1 MSGSLMASWLAMAA
15 ALAGPAELI
24 LQERFD
30 GQCLDEKVWRVTRK
44 HDFQDW
50 KVEVAGGRL
59 RLLAATIG
67 TRPET
72 VKWLGVCTRQA
83 VVDLSR
89 PIEVE
94 FELDWNRQRNG
105 CYLTAGLY
113 LCPTSSDAPKEES
126 DWLKV
131 EYIGVPPGRNGRCE
145 LASRVAGRLHL
156 LYTEGWPVEQR
167 TGRPIGV
174 QKVKLTIRDGG
185 LALRENGRL
194 LFELPRLALGFKK
207 AYLYLQM
214 SSHSNYPPRAVF
226 FDNVVV
232 RRLE

>member
-1 MSGSLMASWLAMAA
+1 MSSSLLASWLAMAA

-72 VKWLGVCTRQA
+72 VKWLGVGTRQA

-113 LCPTSSDAPKEES
+113 LCPASSDAPKEES

-174 QKVKLTIRDGG
+174 QKVKLTIRGGG

-194 LFELPRLALGFKK
+194 LFELPRLALGFEK

>member
-1 MSGSLMASWLAMAA
+1 MTNSLLVWWLVTAA
-15 ALAGPAELI
+15 ALAAPAEVI
-24 LQERFD
+24 LQERFE
-30 GQCLDEKVWRVTRK
+30 GQSLDEKVWRVTRK

-50 KVEVAGGRL
+50 KVEVADGRL

-67 TRPET
+67 TRPQT
-72 VKWLGVCTRQA
+72 VKWLGVGTRQP

-89 PIEVE
+89 PVEVE

-113 LCPTSSDAPKEES
+113 LCPASSDAPKEES

-131 EYIGVPPGRNGRCE
+131 EYIGVPPGQNGRCE
-145 LASRVAGRLHL
+145 LASRVGGRLRL
-156 LYTEGWPVEQR
+156 LYTEGWPVKQR

-174 QKVKLTIRDGG
+174 QRVKLTIRDGVVE
-185 LALRENGRL
+185 LRENGKL
-194 LFELPRLALGFKK
+194 LFDLPRLDLGFEK

-214 SSHSNYPPRAVF
+214 SSHSNYPPRSVF

>member
-1 MSGSLMASWLAMAA
+1 MTNSLLAWWLVTAA
-15 ALAGPAELI
+15 ALAGPAEVI
-24 LQERFD
+24 LQERFE
-30 GQCLDEKVWRVTRK
+30 GQSLDEKVWRVTRK

-50 KVEVAGGRL
+50 KVGVADGRL

-67 TRPET
+67 TRPQT
-72 VKWLGVCTRQA
+72 VKWLGVGTRQA
-83 VVDLSR
+83 VVDVSR
-89 PIEVE
+89 PVEVE
-94 FELDWNRQRNG
+94 FQLDWNRQRNG

-113 LCPTSSDAPKEES
+113 LCPASSDAPKEES

-131 EYIGVPPGRNGRCE
+131 EYIGVPPGQNGRCE
-145 LASRVAGRLHL
+145 LASRVGGRLRL
-156 LYTEGWPVEQR
+156 LYTEGWPVKQR

-174 QKVKLTIRDGG
+174 QRVKLTIRDGV
-185 LALRENGRL
+185 LELRENGKL
-194 LFELPRLALGFKK
+194 LFDLPRLDLGFKK

-214 SSHSNYPPRAVF
+214 SSHSNYPPRVVF